1 VNRRREPGGHRNA
14 GGGEVDQRLPLRL
27 LVARRTCLLQ
37 RSRPRRER
45 RHPALVIEL
54 ELQSNLE

>member
-14 GGGEVDQRLPLRL
+14 GGGKVDQRLPLRSL
-27 LVARRTCLLQ
+27 IARRTSLRQ
-37 RSRPRRER
+37 RSRPGRER

-54 ELQSNLE
+54 KLELNFE